1 MYVAVR
7 GVAAGA
13 WSLVGRWCLSGSAGA
28 EVVATRGIRWR
39 GSLCV
44 CVCVCVWVR
53 VCVWGC
59 VCVCV
64 RVCVRGVCLC
74 GSDTM

>member
-13 WSLVGRWCLSGSAGA
+13 WSLVGCWCLSGSAGA
-28 EVVATRGIRWR
+28 EVIATRGIRWR

-44 CVCVCVWVR
+44 CVCGGVV
-53 VCVWGC
+53 C
-59 VCVCV
+59 VCVCA
-64 RVCVRGVCLC
+64 RAWCV
-74 GSDTM
+74 SMW